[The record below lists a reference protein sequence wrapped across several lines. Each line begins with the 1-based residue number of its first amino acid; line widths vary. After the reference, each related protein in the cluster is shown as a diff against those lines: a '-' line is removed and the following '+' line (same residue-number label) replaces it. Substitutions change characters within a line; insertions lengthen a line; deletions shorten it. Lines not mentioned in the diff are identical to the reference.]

1 MLLSLRATSTAAG
14 QTAGGDCGE
23 LAVRVLQQTTE
34 VGGEESADLCRE
46 SSKKRGRFITE
57 RGGLT

>member
-34 VGGEESADLCRE
+34 VGGKRVQISAGNRARNGADLLQ
-46 SSKKRGRFITE
+46 K
-57 RGGLT
+57 GGP